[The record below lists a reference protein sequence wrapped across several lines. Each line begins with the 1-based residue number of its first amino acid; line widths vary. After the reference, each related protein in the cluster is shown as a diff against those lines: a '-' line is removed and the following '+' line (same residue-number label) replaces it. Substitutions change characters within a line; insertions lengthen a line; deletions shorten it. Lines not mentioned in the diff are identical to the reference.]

1 MLTPEQQAE
10 MTLLRQEM
18 LRNPEPERARAISA
32 RMIALVRLHR
42 GIVAAAVEAKRP
54 AKRKAK
60 VDGNAILNDFLGEE
74 A

>member
-10 MTLLRQEM
+10 TQLIRQRLLQ
-18 LRNPEPERARAISA
+18 NPPPEEARDLSR
-32 RMIALVRLHR
+32 RMIALVREHR

-60 VDGNAILNDFLGEE
+60 VDGNAILNDFLEE
-74 A
+74 PK